1 MITLDLPPSTEQAII
16 AKAQDAGLS
25 VESYLAAY
33 INELINTPKQRQL
46 GGAAGSVLYM
56 ADDFDAPLDGF
67 KDYM

>member
-1 MITLDLPPSTEQAII
+1 MITLDLPPSIEQAII

-33 INELINTPKQRQL
+33 IDELINTPKQRQL

-56 ADDFDAPLDGF
+56 ADDFDAPLDEF
-67 KDYM
+67 KV